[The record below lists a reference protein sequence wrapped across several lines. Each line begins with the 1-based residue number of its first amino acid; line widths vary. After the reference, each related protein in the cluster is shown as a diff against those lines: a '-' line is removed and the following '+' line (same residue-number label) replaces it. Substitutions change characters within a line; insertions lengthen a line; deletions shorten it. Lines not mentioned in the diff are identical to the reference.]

1 MAPQDI
7 QLFLIELFDFHDAD
21 NSGFLERDEAL
32 CALDENLQL
41 SDRDAVKCI
50 QLIDVDQDGVV
61 TQDEWRNSSFASLVA
76 GILDVREKQEVL
88 RFLKQVLRFAQ
99 REYAAAICQAKVML
113 KPRVKNLEALVGAAT
128 YQYKNAARTLV
139 KQKCSLYKS
148 ASDKEMA
155 ALARNAAKAAENDR
169 LEAIREKER
178 IAEFNFLA
186 ADIEAKRRLIRSCKE
201 AAVEPSHQKRYLRA
215 AVCGCA

>member
-61 TQDEWRNSSFASLVA
+61 TKDEWRNSSFASLVA

-88 RFLKQVLRFAQ
+88 RFLEQVLRFAQ
-99 REYAAAICQAKVML
+99 RVYAAAICQAKVML
-113 KPRVKNLEALVGAAT
+113 PSARPR
-128 YQYKNAARTLV
+128 
-139 KQKCSLYKS
+139 
-148 ASDKEMA
+148 
-155 ALARNAAKAAENDR
+155 
-169 LEAIREKER
+169 
-178 IAEFNFLA
+178 
-186 ADIEAKRRLIRSCKE
+186 
-201 AAVEPSHQKRYLRA
+201 
-215 AVCGCA
+215 